1 MDGGGLPPVLASL
14 LKPWAAAIASAGS
27 GMGGHLS
34 ATAANAAAGVRRR
47 IVPTPLLEHAL
58 LQARRVTDVLAAAL
72 DRGPEDPAGPRADA
86 AAALAELAAWL
97 CEADPDASTTEL
109 GLGW

>member
-1 MDGGGLPPVLASL
+1 MDGDGLPPVLASL
-14 LKPWAAAIASAGS
+14 LKPWATAVTSAGP

-34 ATAANAAAGVRRR
+34 ATAANAAAGIRRR
-47 IVPTPLLEHAL
+47 IVQTPLLDHAL
-58 LQARRVTDVLAAAL
+58 LQALGVTDVLAAAL
-72 DRGPEDPAGPRADA
+72 DRGSEAPAGPRADA
-86 AAALAELAAWL
+86 SAALAELAAWL